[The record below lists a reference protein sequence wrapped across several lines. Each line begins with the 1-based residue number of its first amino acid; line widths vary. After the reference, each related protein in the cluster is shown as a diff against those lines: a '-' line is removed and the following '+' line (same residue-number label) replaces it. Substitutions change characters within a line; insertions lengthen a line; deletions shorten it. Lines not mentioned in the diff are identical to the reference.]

1 MHVRCSYCRHSFNL
15 SRDYMVEAVADA
27 AEKRQK
33 YHAVECINCR
43 KLIKVPI
50 AQMKRYV
57 PEIPAKADTP
67 AEEEESPAEAASDS

>member
-15 SRDYMVEAVADA
+15 SRDYMIEAVADA
-27 AEKRQK
+27 TEKRQK
-33 YHAVECINCR
+33 YYAVECINCR

-57 PEIPAKADTP
+57 PDSPTKADTP
-67 AEEEESPAEAASDS
+67 AEEEESTAEAASDS

>member
-1 MHVRCSYCRHSFNL
+1 MI
-15 SRDYMVEAVADA
+15 EAVADA

-57 PEIPAKADTP
+57 PDIPAK
-67 AEEEESPAEAASDS
+67 EEDSPAETASEPESAESNT